1 MTNTE
6 LVERYP
12 FLILRNAWTG
22 QVIDN
27 YDPEKHG
34 TYLDDMPEG
43 WKIAFGEQL
52 CEELR
57 TELIKWNFL
66 DKYYITQVKEKYGGL
81 CWYDCPTPVGTYSE
95 DYIEIPVEDFDS
107 DLYSYQ
113 EYYRDYDGKKYRL
126 HRYIDRCKIS
136 DIINK
141 YTELSYR
148 TCCVCG
154 KPATKISK
162 GWICPYCD
170 DCFDKYH
177 SGQSYWTVEE
187 YLYE

>member
-1 MTNTE
+1 M
-6 LVERYP
+6 
-12 FLILRNAWTG
+12 
-22 QVIDN
+22 DN
-27 YDPEKHG
+27 V
-34 TYLDDMPEG
+34 
-43 WKIAFGEQL
+43 
-52 CEELR
+52 
-57 TELIKWNFL
+57 N
-66 DKYYITQVKEKYGGL
+66 
-81 CWYDCPTPVGTYSE
+81 
-95 DYIEIPVEDFDS
+95 
-107 DLYSYQ
+107 

-154 KPATKISK
+154 KPATKISR

-177 SGQSYWTVEE
+177 NGQSYWTVEE

>member
-12 FLILRNAWTG
+12 FLALHNNWTG
-22 QVIDN
+22 KVIED
-27 YDPEKHG
+27 YDPERDG
-34 TYLDDMPEG
+34 TYLDEMPVG
-43 WKIAFGEQL
+43 WKIAFGEHM

-57 TELIKWNFL
+57 NELIKWDFL
-66 DKYYITQVKEKYGGL
+66 NTYSLLQVKEKYGSL
-81 CWYDCPTPVGTYSE
+81 RWYDNGSPYGSYE
-95 DYIEIPVEDFDS
+95 KNYIEVPVEDFDS

-113 EYYRDYDGKKYRL
+113 EYYRHYDGNTYKL
-126 HRYIDRCKIS
+126 HKYIDRCKVD
-136 DIINK
+136 DIVEK
-141 YTELSYR
+141 YTDLSYR

-170 DCFDKYH
+170 ECFDKYH
-177 SGQSYWTVEE
+177 KDEKFSTLNE
-187 YLYE
+187 

>member
-1 MTNTE
+1 MTNIE

-27 YDPEKHG
+27 YDPERDG
-34 TYLDDMPEG
+34 TYLDDMPKG

-57 TELIKWNFL
+57 EALIKDNYL
-66 DKYYITQVKEKYGGL
+66 NDYRISQVKEKYGSL
-81 CWYDCPTPVGTYSE
+81 HWYDDGASE
-95 DYIEIPVEDFDS
+95 EVY
-107 DLYSYQ
+107 
-113 EYYRDYDGKKYRL
+113 
-126 HRYIDRCKIS
+126 
-136 DIINK
+136 DIINTYEK
-141 YTELSYR
+141 LSEH

-177 SGQSYWTVEE
+177 HEE
-187 YLYE
+187 KFDIL